1 MTVRTVDAAG
11 LAAALRAAQPLVHC
25 ITNDVTAGR
34 IADALAALGALPVMA
49 SAGEET
55 AEIARSADALLLNC
69 GTPSRAR
76 WDAMH
81 TAATIASSRGIP
93 VVVDP
98 VGAGASVWRTAHAR
112 SLVAATHGLVRGNAP
127 EVAALAGIAADGAVR
142 GVTAVGVVAEQV
154 PALAAGAATR
164 LGATVLVSGAM
175 TAVSDG
181 TRQRACPGVPPRYPA
196 VGLGDVLGAAIAA
209 VACVEP
215 DPLEAAWAAREI
227 VDRAVAE
234 AANAAGSGTFW
245 PALVDALGRPA

>member
-1 MTVRTVDAAG
+1 MTVRSAASTG
-11 LAAALRAAQPLVHC
+11 LVAALRAAPPLVHC

-34 IADALAALGALPVMA
+34 VADALAALGALPVMA

-69 GTPSRAR
+69 GTPSSAR

-81 TAATIASSRGIP
+81 AAAAIAARRGIP

-98 VGAGASVWRTAHAR
+98 VGVGASAWRTAHAR

-127 EVAALAGIAADGAVR
+127 EVAALAGIAAEGAIR
-142 GVTAVGVVAEQV
+142 GVTAVGVVAEHV
-154 PALAAGAATR
+154 PALASGAATK
-164 LGATVLVSGAM
+164 LAATVLVSGPI

-181 TRQRACPGVPPRYPA
+181 TRQRSCAGAPPRFPA
-196 VGLGDVLGAAIAA
+196 VGLGDVLGALIAA

-227 VDRAVAE
+227 VDRAVGE
-234 AANAAGSGTFW
+234 AASAAGPGTFW
-245 PALVDALGRPA
+245 PALVDALGRCA